1 MRAPSRRCR
10 SNAFGRIL
18 RLRRALSGDNPPMFS
33 LCVYCGSRSGDNPR
47 YAEAARAIGSA
58 LGRGGHRLVYGGG
71 HAGLMGEVAD
81 ATLAAGGQVLGIIP
95 RRLVARE
102 LGHRGIQ
109 ELRVVDTMHERKLQM
124 AQAAD
129 AFVALPGGLGTLEEL
144 FEVWTW
150 QQLGYH
156 ARPIGLLD
164 TAGFYAPLLEL
175 LAHTRNAGFVDS
187 QQVNRLHVDT
197 QPERLLETLRA
208 AAQAGAAARA
218 DFNPV

>member
-1 MRAPSRRCR
+1 
-10 SNAFGRIL
+10 
-18 RLRRALSGDNPPMFS
+18 MFS
-33 LCVYCGSRSGDNPR
+33 LCVYCGSRSGADPR
-47 YAEAARAIGSA
+47 YAEAARALGSA
-58 LGRGGHRLVYGGG
+58 LGRAGHRLVYGGG

-81 ATLAAGGQVLGIIP
+81 AALAAGGQVLGIIP

-156 ARPIGLLD
+156 SRPIGLLD

-175 LAHTRNAGFVDS
+175 LAHTRDAGFVDAR
-187 QQVNRLHVDT
+187 QVNRLRVDT
-197 QPERLLETLRA
+197 DPERLLQRLHDE
-208 AAQAGAAARA
+208 AQAGPAAKS

>member
-1 MRAPSRRCR
+1 
-10 SNAFGRIL
+10 
-18 RLRRALSGDNPPMFS
+18 MFS
-33 LCVYCGSRSGDNPR
+33 LCVYCGSRSGADPR
-47 YAEAARAIGSA
+47 YAEAARALGTAI
-58 LGRGGHRLVYGGG
+58 GRGGHRLVYGGG
-71 HAGLMGEVAD
+71 HAGLMGTVAD

-109 ELRVVDTMHERKLQM
+109 ELRTVDTMHDRKLQM

-144 FEVWTW
+144 FEVVTW

-156 ARPIGLLD
+156 DRPIGVLD
-164 TAGFYAPLLEL
+164 TAGFYRPLLEL
-175 LAHTRNAGFVDS
+175 LVHIRDAGFVGAAQVERLRVDS
-187 QQVNRLHVDT
+187 A
-197 QPERLLETLRA
+197 PERLLETLRA
-208 AAQAGAAARA
+208 EASSGAARA

>member
-1 MRAPSRRCR
+1 
-10 SNAFGRIL
+10 
-18 RLRRALSGDNPPMFS
+18 MFS
-33 LCVYCGSRSGDNPR
+33 LCVYCGSRSGDDPR
-47 YAEAARAIGSA
+47 YAEAARALGSA
-58 LGRGGHRLVYGGG
+58 LGRAGHRLVYGGG

-81 ATLAAGGQVLGIIP
+81 AALAAGGQVLGIIP

-109 ELRVVDTMHERKLQM
+109 ELRIVDTMHERKLQM

-164 TAGFYAPLLEL
+164 TAGFYTPLLEL
-175 LAHTRNAGFVDS
+175 LAHTRDAGFVDAR
-187 QQVNRLHVDT
+187 QVNRLRVDT
-197 QPERLLETLRA
+197 DPERLLQTLRDEA
-208 AAQAGAAARA
+208 LAGPAARS
-218 DFNPV
+218 DFNPI

>member
-1 MRAPSRRCR
+1 
-10 SNAFGRIL
+10 
-18 RLRRALSGDNPPMFS
+18 MFS
-33 LCVYCGSRSGDNPR
+33 LCVYCGARSGADPR
-47 YAEAARAIGSA
+47 HAEAARALGTA
-58 LGRGGHRLVYGGG
+58 LGEGGHRLVYGGG
-71 HAGLMGEVAD
+71 HAGLMGAVAD

-144 FEVWTW
+144 FEAWTW

-164 TAGFYAPLLEL
+164 SAGFYRPLLEM
-175 LAHTRNAGFVDS
+175 LAHTRDAGFVEAA
-187 QQVNRLHVDT
+187 QVDRLRVDT
-197 QPERLLETLRA
+197 DARRLLQTLRDEA
-208 AAQAGAAARA
+208 AASPAAK
-218 DFNPV
+218 DLNPV

>member
-1 MRAPSRRCR
+1 MP
-10 SNAFGRIL
+10 
-18 RLRRALSGDNPPMFS
+18 RLASDNPPMFS
-33 LCVYCGSRSGDNPR
+33 ICVYCGSRSGNDPR
-47 YAEAARAIGSA
+47 YAEAARQLGTTIGQ
-58 LGRGGHRLVYGGG
+58 RGFRLVYGGG

-109 ELRVVDTMHERKLQM
+109 ELRVVETMHDRKLQM
-124 AQAAD
+124 AEAAD

-164 TAGFYAPLLEL
+164 TAGFYAPLLAL
-175 LAHTRNAGFVDS
+175 LAHTREAGFVS
-187 QQVNRLHVDT
+187 AEQVARLRIATEPD
-197 QPERLLETLRA
+197 RLLQRLFDEAETHDTD
-208 AAQAGAAARA
+208 RA